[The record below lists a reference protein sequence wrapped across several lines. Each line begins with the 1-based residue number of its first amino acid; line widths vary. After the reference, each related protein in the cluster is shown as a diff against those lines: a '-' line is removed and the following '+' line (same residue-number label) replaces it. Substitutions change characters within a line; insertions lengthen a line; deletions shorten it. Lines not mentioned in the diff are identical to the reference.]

1 MSVTSKHISNQR
13 VRFGDCDPAGIAY
26 FPRLLALVDNAVEDW
41 LVAAIGVDRA
51 AMHLGQ
57 QRGLPTVDLTTHFAH
72 PCRLGETLAITITAT
87 HVGATSIT
95 LAATAQVD
103 HQPRFSARLVQVLID
118 LETGKPCTW
127 PTAWRGALAPLPTR
141 QQDVSPA

>member
-1 MSVTSKHISNQR
+1 MSVTSNHR

-41 LVAAIGVDRA
+41 LVATIDLDRA
-51 AMHLGQ
+51 AMHLDQ
-57 QRGLPTVDLTTHFAH
+57 HLGLPTVELTTHFVQ
-72 PCRLGETLAITITAT
+72 PCRLGDILGITIAAT

-95 LAATAQVD
+95 LAADANVD
-103 HQPRFSARLVQVLID
+103 GQQRFSVRLVQVLIE

-127 PTAWRGALAPLPTR
+127 PAAWRNVLAPIPAL
-141 QQDVSPA
+141 QQEASNVV